1 MTIKRAIIVVLDGVG
16 IGELP
21 DASRFKDEGS
31 DTLGNLARAV
41 GGLNLP
47 NMARLGLGNIHPIE
61 GVFPHPEPTG
71 CFGKMAEKSSGKDT
85 TIGHWEITGLITTE
99 PFPTYP
105 DGFPPE
111 VIEPF
116 EKAVGRKVIGN
127 CTASGTEIIKELGD
141 IHVKTGSLIVYTSAD
156 SVFQIAAH
164 ESVIPIEEQYRIC
177 RVAREIL
184 TAPHAVSR
192 VIARPFTGES
202 GNYRRTDRRRDF
214 SLSPPRKTLLD
225 YAIEAGYP
233 VYGIGK
239 IEDIFAGQGMSW
251 TVHTHDNADGMQ
263 QTLKIVREKDD
274 GILFTNLVDYDM
286 LFGHRNDKAGFSAAL
301 EAFDAFLPSLLA
313 ALKDG
318 DVLFITADHG
328 CDPTTPGTDHSREYV
343 PLMVYGR
350 GLKQGIDLKIRATF
364 SDLGATIAEML
375 GIEGEL
381 AGTSFAGE
389 IR

>member
-1 MTIKRAIIVVLDGVG
+1 MKRAIIIVLDGVG
-16 IGELP
+16 AGELP

-31 DTLGNLARAV
+31 DTLGNLARAM

-47 NMARLGLGNIHPIE
+47 NMARLGLGNIRPIE
-61 GVFPHPEPTG
+61 GVPPHSKPMG
-71 CFGKMAEKSSGKDT
+71 CFGRMAEKSAGKDT
-85 TIGHWEITGLITTE
+85 TIGHWEITGLITAD

-127 CTASGTEIIKELGD
+127 CTASGTEIIKKLGD

-177 RVAREIL
+177 RVAREML

-202 GNYRRTDRRRDF
+202 GNFRRTDRRRDF

-225 YAIEAGYP
+225 YAIDAGYP

-263 QTLKIVREKDD
+263 QTLKIVQGKDD

-301 EAFDAFLPSLLA
+301 EAFDTFLPSLLG

-343 PLMVYGR
+343 PLMVYGK

-375 GIEGEL
+375 GIKGEL
-381 AGTSFAGE
+381 AGTSFSGE